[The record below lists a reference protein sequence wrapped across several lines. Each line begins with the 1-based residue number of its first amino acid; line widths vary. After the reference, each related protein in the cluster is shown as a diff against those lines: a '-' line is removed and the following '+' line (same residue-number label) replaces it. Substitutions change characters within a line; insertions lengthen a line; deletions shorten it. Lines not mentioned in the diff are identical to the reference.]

1 MLQFKIQ
8 SNFKVFIFNDFSILS
23 YFPFPMYFH
32 GNVTVMNIA
41 YWNIHNLNERKFE
54 DDMFISSVCK
64 YDVICFAE
72 TMLGDSPGNLPGFAP
87 PFILKPKRKK
97 RGRPSGGLLIYIKP
111 HYKKGITEI
120 KQNQYSIW
128 LKMNKSHFN
137 LSTNLFLCFTYIKPY
152 LNKELSETTFAQ
164 LESDINLYSSQG
176 DLVICGDCNAR
187 TGGLSDYIQDDF
199 VNENFVDCPM
209 PQDYISDIPLKRQQ
223 LDQKSNF
230 HGTLLTNI
238 CKSSQFRIVNGRFLG
253 DSLGYYT
260 FFNMN
265 GKSTVYYMLVS
276 QDLLC
281 SVNSFVVTPPLI
293 CQITA
298 LFT

>member
-1 MLQFKIQ
+1 M
-8 SNFKVFIFNDFSILS
+8 
-23 YFPFPMYFH
+23 
-32 GNVTVMNIA
+32 
-41 YWNIHNLNERKFE
+41 
-54 DDMFISSVCK
+54 
-64 YDVICFAE
+64 
-72 TMLGDSPGNLPGFAP
+72 
-87 PFILKPKRKK
+87 
-97 RGRPSGGLLIYIKP
+97 
-111 HYKKGITEI
+111 
-120 KQNQYSIW
+120 
-128 LKMNKSHFN
+128 
-137 LSTNLFLCFTYIKPY
+137 
-152 LNKELSETTFAQ
+152 NKELSETTFAQ

-176 DLVICGDCNAR
+176 ELVICGDCNAR

-265 GKSTVYYMLVS
+265 GKSTVDYMLVS
-276 QDLLC
+276 QYLLC
-281 SVNSFVVTPPLI
+281 SVNSFVVTAPLI
-293 CQITA
+293 CQTTA